1 MRVAIVLCFASGCG
15 FASRA
20 ASDGGASSGGDGS
33 IPPRDARSPD
43 ATPPDAA
50 VRDGAGG
57 GSGEDGATDCFASW
71 IDHAVQFTAPRQMTE
86 LSSSISA
93 TMMTS
98 ERDPWI
104 SEDGLRLYFSRSRG
118 TQGGSDIYLATRPS
132 LTASFG
138 NPMDLLNLS
147 GSSDDDRPALSGDE
161 LTIAIAREPPAT
173 SPGKAH
179 ILLARRDQPSAGF
192 PSPDDVFTKAINAD
206 NADHLDPFLSRD
218 GLRLYLAPTGAAGVQ
233 QIMMATRA
241 TTGEAFSEPAAVR
254 GVVRVG
260 AGNADPAVFDDERIL
275 VFSST
280 ERAGTNLWYATRS
293 SAEVDFGMPVEI
305 ASVNSSA
312 SDGDPMLSAD
322 GCELYFSSTR
332 GSERHIY
339 HAVVKR

>member
-1 MRVAIVLCFASGCG
+1 MRLAIVLCFASGCG

-20 ASDGGASSGGDGS
+20 ASDGGVSSSGDGNL
-33 IPPRDARSPD
+33 PQRDARAPD

-50 VRDGAGG
+50 ALDGAGS
-57 GSGEDGATDCFASW
+57 GSGDDGATDCFASW

-86 LSSSISA
+86 LSSPI
-93 TMMTS
+93 TPTLMTS

-104 SEDGLRLYFSRSRG
+104 SQDGLRLYFSRSRG

-147 GSSDDDRPALSGDE
+147 GSSDDDRPALSSDE
-161 LTIAIAREPPAT
+161 LTIAIAREPPAA

-179 ILLARRDQPSAGF
+179 ILLARRDQPSAAF

-218 GLRLYLAPTGAAGVQ
+218 GLRLYLAPTGAGGQ

-241 TTGEAFSEPAAVR
+241 STGEGFSEPAAVR
-254 GVVRVG
+254 GVARVG

-280 ERAGTNLWYATRS
+280 DITGTNLWYATRS
-293 SAEVDFGMPVEI
+293 SAEAEFGTPRAI
-305 ASVNSSA
+305 ASLNTTA